1 MPPKSRKKN
10 ATPLNIMVTG
20 FSGVGKTAFVRTFC
34 ETLTEQDADPIPDL
48 TGPLSRTEKPYPV
61 SLDFDYEG
69 ERIALTV
76 IDTPGF
82 QVNTPI
88 EKSLQ
93 EITEYIEQQFD
104 LAIGEELKVKR
115 NPKAV
120 DTRVHA
126 CLYFL
131 DANDRSLG
139 ANDLA
144 ILKRL
149 STRVNVIPVISKGD
163 TLTIAQKAVIQPT
176 IMHEIFDRYKIPIFG
191 YPDLDEEEE
200 FEVLDSVQEEDE
212 EEEEQEEADT
222 EDQNLPNGQEENF
235 QNAVDQQSSLYDEI
249 CNETDVDTL
258 DEETRGL
265 VEYLRKSPYVLISYE
280 EDPSTGRPIVI
291 KGDPYRQQQM
301 DEEQMAM
308 SPQPGSLKTNII
320 GRQYPWTTLDCLNP
334 QFSDFS
340 ILKTLLLSTHR
351 KLLITETIERF
362 YEGYR
367 TERLLLRKAN
377 KTMSVVMGKK
387 ILEELHHI

>member
-1 MPPKSRKKN
+1 MYCSDESN
-10 ATPLNIMVTG
+10 A
-20 FSGVGKTAFVRTFC
+20 
-34 ETLTEQDADPIPDL
+34 
-48 TGPLSRTEKPYPV
+48 V
-61 SLDFDYEG
+61 S
-69 ERIALTV
+69 
-76 IDTPGF
+76 F
-82 QVNTPI
+82 Q
-88 EKSLQ
+88 
-93 EITEYIEQQFD
+93 
-104 LAIGEELKVKR
+104 ELKVKR

-131 DANDRSLG
+131 DHSDSSLG
-139 ANDLA
+139 PNDLE

-149 STRVNVIPVISKGD
+149 STRVNVIPVIGKGD
-163 TLTIAQKAVIQPT
+163 TLTIAQKAVVQPT

-191 YPDLDEEEE
+191 YPDLDDEDEEY
-200 FEVLDSVQEEDE
+200 EVLDAVQEEDE
-212 EEEEQEEADT
+212 NKAD
-222 EDQNLPNGQEENF
+222 EDKEHDQVPNGQEPKSKKA
-235 QNAVDQQSSLYDEI
+235 AVDQQASLLDEI
-249 CNETDVDTL
+249 CNETDLNTL

-280 EDPSTGRPIVI
+280 ENPSTGRPII
-291 KGDPYRQQQM
+291 IPSDQNGHQTD
-301 DEEQMAM
+301 DEEMAM
-308 SPQPGSLKTNII
+308 SPQPGSQSSNTVI
-320 GRQYPWTTLDCLNP
+320 GRQYPWATLDCLNP

-351 KLLITETIERF
+351 KLLITETVERF

>member
-1 MPPKSRKKN
+1 
-10 ATPLNIMVTG
+10 MVLTY
-20 FSGVGKTAFVRTFC
+20 RTIVYHFF
-34 ETLTEQDADPIPDL
+34 LYQ
-48 TGPLSRTEKPYPV
+48 
-61 SLDFDYEG
+61 
-69 ERIALTV
+69 
-76 IDTPGF
+76 
-82 QVNTPI
+82 
-88 EKSLQ
+88 
-93 EITEYIEQQFD
+93 
-104 LAIGEELKVKR
+104 ELKVKR

-139 ANDLA
+139 SNDLE

-176 IMHEIFDRYKIPIFG
+176 IMHDIFDRYKIPIFG
-191 YPDLDEEEE
+191 YPDLDDEED
-200 FEVLDSVQEEDE
+200 FEVLDTVQEEDE
-212 EEEEQEEADT
+212 EEEKEDEGAANTEEKDH
-222 EDQNLPNGQEENF
+222 NSPNGKAEKS

-280 EDPSTGRPIVI
+280 EDPLTGRPVVI
-291 KGDPYRQQQM
+291 KGDQNSQRYM

-308 SPQPGSLKTNII
+308 SPQPGSLNTNII

-334 QFSDFS
+334 QYSDFS
-340 ILKTLLLSTHR
+340 ILKTQLLSTHR
-351 KLLITETIERF
+351 KLLITETVERY

-387 ILEELHHI
+387 ILEELNHI

>member
-1 MPPKSRKKN
+1 
-10 ATPLNIMVTG
+10 
-20 FSGVGKTAFVRTFC
+20 
-34 ETLTEQDADPIPDL
+34 
-48 TGPLSRTEKPYPV
+48 
-61 SLDFDYEG
+61 
-69 ERIALTV
+69 
-76 IDTPGF
+76 
-82 QVNTPI
+82 
-88 EKSLQ
+88 
-93 EITEYIEQQFD
+93 
-104 LAIGEELKVKR
+104 VKR

-131 DANDRSLG
+131 DPSDRSLG
-139 ANDLA
+139 ANDLE

-149 STRVNVIPVISKGD
+149 STRVNVIPVIGKGD

-191 YPDLDEEEE
+191 YPDLDDDEEEE
-200 FEVLDSVQEEDE
+200 FEVLDTVQEEDE
-212 EEEEQEEADT
+212 NEEEKIKGKEE
-222 EDQNLPNGQEENF
+222 NHGLPNGQGKKPE
-235 QNAVDQQSSLYDEI
+235 NAVDQQSSLYEEI
-249 CNETDVDTL
+249 CNETDLDTL

-280 EDPSTGRPIVI
+280 ENPDTGRPIVI
-291 KGDPYRQQQM
+291 KGDQNSQQRL
-301 DEEQMAM
+301 DEETAM

-320 GRQYPWTTLDCLNP
+320 GRQYPWATLDCLNP

-351 KLLITETIERF
+351 KLLITETVERF

-367 TERLLLRKAN
+367 TEKLLLRKAS

>member
-1 MPPKSRKKN
+1 
-10 ATPLNIMVTG
+10 
-20 FSGVGKTAFVRTFC
+20 
-34 ETLTEQDADPIPDL
+34 
-48 TGPLSRTEKPYPV
+48 
-61 SLDFDYEG
+61 
-69 ERIALTV
+69 
-76 IDTPGF
+76 
-82 QVNTPI
+82 
-88 EKSLQ
+88 
-93 EITEYIEQQFD
+93 
-104 LAIGEELKVKR
+104 VKR

-139 ANDLA
+139 TNDLE

-163 TLTIAQKAVIQPT
+163 TLTIAQKAVIQPS
-176 IMHEIFDRYKIPIFG
+176 IMHDIFDRYKIPIFG

-200 FEVLDSVQEEDE
+200 FEVLDTVQEEDE
-212 EEEEQEEADT
+212 EEEDEEANT
-222 EDQNLPNGQEENF
+222 EEKDRTLPNGQGKTS

-280 EDPSTGRPIVI
+280 EDPSTGRPIII
-291 KGDPYRQQQM
+291 KGDANSQQRHM

-308 SPQPGSLKTNII
+308 SPQPGSLQTNII

-351 KLLITETIERF
+351 KLLITETVERF

-367 TERLLLRKAN
+367 TERLLLRKAS